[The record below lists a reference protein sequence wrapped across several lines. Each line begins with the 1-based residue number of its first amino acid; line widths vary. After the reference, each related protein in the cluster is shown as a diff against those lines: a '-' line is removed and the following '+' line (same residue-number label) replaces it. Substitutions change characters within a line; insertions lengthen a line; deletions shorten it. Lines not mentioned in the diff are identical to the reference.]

1 MKLYPVDILIFV
13 GFAVTVVAVGMIK
26 SRNEKSSEDYF
37 LAGRGLSWWLIGFS
51 LIAANISSEQFVGM
65 SGNAACHVGLAIA
78 SYEWLAAITL
88 VVVAFFFLPYFL
100 RAGIYTIPE
109 FLEQRYNSAARSIM
123 AVFMVLIYILLVAS
137 VTYSGALT
145 IQTLFGNQTFFRI
158 PMNLVSGSW
167 LIGLIA
173 GLYVAFGGLKACA
186 WADLLQG
193 TALIAGGAV
202 IAFFGFQWLG
212 KTPVAGLSSL
222 TTIPANLPDTAGGWT
237 KFMAL
242 NSGKLH
248 MFLPRGDNILPWTA
262 VVIALWIPNFY
273 YWGVNQYIV
282 QRTLGSKSLPQGQKG
297 IVFAAALKLVIPF
310 IVVFPGIMAF
320 NLFADKMKA
329 PAVETNTPILAK
341 YEAIKGNPAT
351 AGFIVEYEPEWAV
364 QNPQLAKEIER
375 YNNAAKQAATESGR
389 TLTKQKLIAYKWD
402 MAFGLLV
409 KQVLPERTGI
419 RGFVMAAILGAIV
432 SSLAAMLN
440 AASTI
445 FAMDLYKKHLVPSA
459 SSAHVVALGRIC
471 VGVFMVI
478 GCLLS
483 PMLGNPKV
491 PNSIFVI
498 IQESQGYIS
507 SGILGAFVFGLL
519 VPKAPPLAGVVG
531 LLSNPI
537 SYGLMAVY
545 VPQVQFVDRMTISF
559 VIVIALMAVITLI
572 RPMSIPMVYRTNTT
586 IDLRTSYG
594 AMAFGGL
601 VILATIG
608 LYLYFW

>member
-1 MKLYPVDILIFV
+1 MKLYPLDILIFA
-13 GFAVTVVAVGMIK
+13 GFAITVVTVGMIK

-109 FLEQRYNSAARSIM
+109 FLEQRYNSATRSIM
-123 AVFMVLIYILLVAS
+123 ALFMVLIYILLVAS

-145 IQTLFGNQTFFRI
+145 IQTLFEGQSLFGI
-158 PMNLVSGSW
+158 PMNLVTGTW

-212 KTPVAGLSSL
+212 RTPVGELFSL
-222 TTIPANLPDTAGGWT
+222 AAVPANLSDNAGGWT
-237 KFMAL
+237 KFMAI
-242 NSGKLH
+242 NSDKLH

-282 QRTLGSKSLPQGQKG
+282 QRTLGSKSLLQGQRG
-297 IVFAAALKLVIPF
+297 IVFAAALKLIIPF
-310 IVVFPGIMAF
+310 IVIFPGIMAF

-329 PAVETNTPILAK
+329 PATETNAPILAGF
-341 YEAIKGNPAT
+341 EAAKANPAA
-351 AGFIVEYEPEWAV
+351 AGFVYEFEPEWAQ
-364 QNPQLAKEIER
+364 QNPQLAEAMDR
-375 YNNAAKQAATESGR
+375 FNQAAKRAAAESGR
-389 TLTKQKLIAYKWD
+389 TLDKHKLIAYKWD

-409 KQVLPERTGI
+409 KQVLPEGTGL

-445 FAMDLYKKHLVPSA
+445 FAMDLYKKHFVPSA
-459 SSAHVVALGRIC
+459 SSTHVVGLGRIC

-478 GCLLS
+478 GCLLA

-531 LLSNPI
+531 LLSNPV
-537 SYGLMAVY
+537 SYGLLAVY

-559 VIVIALMAVITLI
+559 AIVIVMMVIITLI
-572 RPMSIPMVYRTNTT
+572 RPRPVPMEYKTNTT

-601 VILATIG
+601 VIVATVG